1 MVRWRS
7 VRYQLGD
14 GAMNSPVA
22 KRLIGAVK
30 AGQSFL
36 GWDDVTYRS
45 VIARLTGGKTS
56 AKACSIR
63 ELSDIKEY
71 MHRQGFPRKA
81 PAGKG
86 RRPNVAMNRKAM
98 LSKIEALLADAGR
111 SWAYAEGLV
120 AHMYKQYVIE
130 WLSDDQLFGVMV
142 ALVKDSRKRNK

>member
-1 MVRWRS
+1 
-7 VRYQLGD
+7 
-14 GAMNSPVA
+14 MNISTT

-56 AKACSIR
+56 AKACSMR

-86 RRPNVAMNRKAM
+86 RRPKVAMSRQAV

-111 SWAYAEGLV
+111 SWAYAEGLA
-120 AHMYKQYVIE
+120 AHMYKQHVIE
-130 WLSDDQLFGVMV
+130 WLSDEQLTGVMV
-142 ALVKDSRKRNK
+142 ALIKDARKRNL

>member
-1 MVRWRS
+1 
-7 VRYQLGD
+7 
-14 GAMNSPVA
+14 MNSPVA

-56 AKACSIR
+56 AKACSMR

-86 RRPNVAMNRKAM
+86 RRPKVAMSRQAV
-98 LSKIEALLADAGR
+98 LSKIEALLSDAGR
-111 SWAYAEGLV
+111 SWAYAEGL
-120 AHMYKQYVIE
+120 AARMYKQNVIE
-130 WLSDDQLFGVMV
+130 WLGDEQLTGVMV
-142 ALVKDSRKRNK
+142 ALIKDARKRNL

>member
-1 MVRWRS
+1 
-7 VRYQLGD
+7 
-14 GAMNSPVA
+14 MNISTT

-30 AGQSFL
+30 AGQAFL

-45 VIARLTGGKTS
+45 VIARLTGGKIS
-56 AKACSIR
+56 AKVCSMQ

-86 RRPNVAMNRKAM
+86 RRPKVAMSRQAV

-111 SWAYAEGLV
+111 SWAYAEGLA
-120 AHMYKQYVIE
+120 AHMYKQHVIE
-130 WLSDDQLFGVMV
+130 WLSDEQLTGVMV
-142 ALVKDSRKRNK
+142 ALVKDARKRAGKA

>member
-1 MVRWRS
+1 
-7 VRYQLGD
+7 
-14 GAMNSPVA
+14 MNSPVA

-56 AKACSIR
+56 AKTCSMR
-63 ELSDIKEY
+63 ELYDIKEY

-86 RRPNVAMNRKAM
+86 RRPKVAMSRQAV
-98 LSKIEALLADAGR
+98 LSKIEALLSDAGR
-111 SWAYAEGLV
+111 SWAYAEGL
-120 AHMYKQYVIE
+120 AARMYKQNVIE
-130 WLSDDQLFGVMV
+130 WLSDKQLAGVMV
-142 ALVKDSRKRNK
+142 ALVKDARKRNL

>member
-1 MVRWRS
+1 MS
-7 VRYQLGD
+7 T
-14 GAMNSPVA
+14 ATA

-30 AGQSFL
+30 AGQAFL

-56 AKACSIR
+56 ARACSMR

-81 PAGKG
+81 PTNKG
-86 RRPNVAMNRKAM
+86 RRPNVAMPRKAV

-111 SWAYAEGLV
+111 SWAYAEGL
-120 AHMYKQYVIE
+120 ASHMYKQNVIE
-130 WLSDDQLFGVMV
+130 WLSDEQITGVMV
-142 ALVKDSRKRNK
+142 ALVKDSRRHKKQ

>member
-1 MVRWRS
+1 
-7 VRYQLGD
+7 
-14 GAMNSPVA
+14 MNISTT

-30 AGQSFL
+30 AGQAFL

-56 AKACSIR
+56 AKICSMR

-86 RRPNVAMNRKAM
+86 RRPKVAMSRQAV
-98 LSKIEALLADAGR
+98 LSKIEALLSDAGR
-111 SWAYAEGLV
+111 SWAYAEGLA
-120 AHMYKQYVIE
+120 AHMYKQHVIE
-130 WLSDDQLFGVMV
+130 WLSDEQLTGVMV
-142 ALVKDSRKRNK
+142 ALVKDARKRAGKA

>member
-1 MVRWRS
+1 
-7 VRYQLGD
+7 
-14 GAMNSPVA
+14 MNISTT

-30 AGQSFL
+30 AGQAFL

-56 AKACSIR
+56 AKVCSMR

-86 RRPNVAMNRKAM
+86 RRPKVAMSRQAV

-111 SWAYAEGLV
+111 SWAYAEGLA
-120 AHMYKQYVIE
+120 AHMYKQHVIE
-130 WLSDDQLFGVMV
+130 WLSDEQLTGVMV
-142 ALVKDSRKRNK
+142 ALVKDARKRVGKA

>member
-1 MVRWRS
+1 
-7 VRYQLGD
+7 
-14 GAMNSPVA
+14 MNSPVA

-56 AKACSIR
+56 AKTCSMR

-86 RRPNVAMNRKAM
+86 RRPKVAMSRQAV
-98 LSKIEALLADAGR
+98 LSKIEALLSDAGR
-111 SWAYAEGLV
+111 SWAYAEGLA
-120 AHMYKQYVIE
+120 AHMYKQNVIE
-130 WLSDDQLFGVMV
+130 WLGDEQLTGVMV
-142 ALVKDSRKRNK
+142 ALIKDARKRNL

>member
-1 MVRWRS
+1 
-7 VRYQLGD
+7 
-14 GAMNSPVA
+14 MNTSTA

-30 AGQSFL
+30 AGQAFL

-56 AKACSIR
+56 AKVCSMR

-71 MHRQGFPRKA
+71 MHHQGFPRKA

-86 RRPNVAMNRKAM
+86 RRPKVAMSRQAV

-111 SWAYAEGLV
+111 SWGYAEGLA
-120 AHMYKQYVIE
+120 AHMYKQNVIE
-130 WLSDDQLFGVMV
+130 WLSDEQLTGVMV
-142 ALVKDSRKRNK
+142 ALVKDSRTRNK